1 LAAIVVTAN
10 QKLMTSA
17 QITLR
22 ARAKFFSMNY
32 SIAQFALLG
41 FLTFTLVGLITPQIR
56 KVALH
61 FNAVDAPNL
70 ERKVQK
76 EPVPYLGGVAIA
88 IGVVAASYGSMLAVD
103 FSWQTIRLA
112 STVLVPAIAISA
124 MGLWDDL
131 RGLQPWPRLI
141 AQTFT
146 GIAVSSILIATDTS
160 GVAFGNTFLNY
171 AITTLWIVG
180 VCNSIN
186 FFDNHDGGA
195 AGTVAVITFFT
206 FFIAYD
212 RQQVLVSALA
222 VVTAGATAGF
232 LIWNRH
238 PAKIYMGDA
247 GSLFLGIIISVL
259 TIRLSP
265 GVVPT
270 YKSLAIPVL
279 LMAVPILDTTVAV
292 TSRLYRGIS
301 PFQGGRD
308 HLSHRL
314 MRIGFNRKSTAISLW
329 ALAAFYAGLALAL
342 YTWPDTHGKWII
354 GLAAI
359 TWVAKL
365 IGFLRIPSEG

>member
-1 LAAIVVTAN
+1 
-10 QKLMTSA
+10 MT
-17 QITLR
+17 
-22 ARAKFFSMNY
+22 Y
-32 SIAQFALLG
+32 SIAQFFLLG
-41 FLTFTLVGLITPQIR
+41 FITFVFVGLITAPMRNLAIR
-56 KVALH
+56 VG
-61 FNAVDAPNL
+61 AVDAPTL
-70 ERKVQK
+70 ARKAQK

-88 IGVVAASYGSMLAVD
+88 VGIVAASYASLLAVD
-103 FSWQTIRLA
+103 FSWDSLKLA
-112 STVLVPAIAISA
+112 SFVLIPAIAISA

-131 RGLQPWPRLI
+131 KGLEPWPRLV

-146 GIAVSSILIATDTS
+146 GIIVAVILTVTDTM
-160 GVAFGNTFLNY
+160 GFAFSSHILNY
-171 AITTLWIVG
+171 AITVLWIVG

-195 AGTVAVITFFT
+195 AGTVAVITFFL

-212 RQQVLVSALA
+212 RQQILVSALA
-222 VVTAGATAGF
+222 IVTAGATAGF

-265 GVVPT
+265 GVVPS
-270 YKSLAIPVL
+270 YKSLAIPL
-279 LMAVPILDTTVAV
+279 FLMATPILDTTVAV
-292 TSRLYRGIS
+292 TSRIARGIS

-314 MRIGFNRKSTAISLW
+314 MRKGLNRRVTAFTLW
-329 ALAAFYAGLALAL
+329 
-342 YTWPDTHGKWII
+342 

-359 TWVAKL
+359 YGVIALSIYIWPDTLGLELIL
-365 IGFLRIPSEG
+365 IGAALWLAQLIFFLRIPSEG

>member
-1 LAAIVVTAN
+1 
-10 QKLMTSA
+10 
-17 QITLR
+17 
-22 ARAKFFSMNY
+22 MNY

-41 FLTFTLVGLITPQIR
+41 FLTFIFVGLITPQMR
-56 KVALH
+56 KVAIRY
-61 FNAVDAPNL
+61 NAVDAPNV

-76 EPVPYLGGVAIA
+76 EPIPYLGGVAIA

-103 FSWQTIRLA
+103 FSWETIRLA

-141 AQTFT
+141 AQTVT
-146 GIAVSSILIATDTS
+146 GVAVSFILIAGDTS
-160 GVAFGNTFLNY
+160 GVAFPNTFLNY

-195 AGTVAVITFFT
+195 AGTVAVITFFL

-265 GVVPT
+265 GVVPS
-270 YKSLAIPVL
+270 YKSIAIPVI
-279 LMAVPILDTTVAV
+279 LMAIPILDTTVAV
-292 TSRLYRGIS
+292 VSRLYRGIS

-314 MRIGFNRKSTAISLW
+314 MRRGFTKRQAAYSLWSLAGIFATIAVNVATSNTDSRFTVAIAISFW
-329 ALAAFYAGLALAL
+329 VGLFLL
-342 YTWPDTHGKWII
+342 FFNSEDTD
-354 GLAAI
+354 
-359 TWVAKL
+359 
-365 IGFLRIPSEG
+365 

>member
-1 LAAIVVTAN
+1 
-10 QKLMTSA
+10 
-17 QITLR
+17 
-22 ARAKFFSMNY
+22 MNY
-32 SIAQFALLG
+32 SISQFALLG
-41 FLTFTLVGLITPQIR
+41 FLTLVLVGVITPQMR
-56 KVALH
+56 KIALH
-61 FNAVDAPNL
+61 FDVVDAPNL
-70 ERKVQK
+70 ERKTQK

-88 IGVVAASYGSMLAVD
+88 IGVIAASYGSMLAVD
-103 FSWQTIRLA
+103 FSWQTIKLA
-112 STVLVPAIAISA
+112 STVLLPAMAISA

-146 GIAVSSILIATDTS
+146 GVGVSFILIATDTS

-171 AITTLWIVG
+171 AITTIWIVG

-195 AGTVAVITFFT
+195 AGTVAVITFFL

-222 VVTAGATAGF
+222 IVTAGATAGF

-270 YKSLAIPVL
+270 YKSLAIPLL

-314 MRIGFNRKSTAISLW
+314 MRLGLARKSTAITLW
-329 ALAAFYAGLALAL
+329 ALAAIYAALALAL
-342 YTWPDTHGKWII
+342 YTWPDSYGNAILI
-354 GLAAI
+354 VAAI

>member
-1 LAAIVVTAN
+1 
-10 QKLMTSA
+10 MT
-17 QITLR
+17 
-22 ARAKFFSMNY
+22 Y
-32 SIAQFALLG
+32 SILVFAFLG
-41 FLTFTLVGLITPQIR
+41 FLTFIFVGVITPLIR
-56 KVALH
+56 RVALRID
-61 FNAVDAPNL
+61 AVDAPNL
-70 ERKVQK
+70 ERKTQK

-88 IGVVAASYGSMLAVD
+88 LGVVGASYGSLLAVD
-103 FSWQTIRLA
+103 FSLHTIALA
-112 STVLVPAIAISA
+112 STVLLPAIAISA

-141 AQTFT
+141 AQTVT
-146 GIAVSSILIATDTS
+146 GIAVSSILIATETI
-160 GVAFGNTFLNY
+160 GTAFGSTLLNY
-171 AITTLWIVG
+171 LITTFWIVG

-195 AGTVAVITFFT
+195 AGTVAVITFFL

-222 VVTAGATAGF
+222 IVTAGATAGF

-270 YKSLAIPVL
+270 YKSLAIPVI
-279 LMAVPILDTTVAV
+279 LMATPILDTTVAV
-292 TSRLYRGIS
+292 ISRLYRGIS

-314 MRIGFNRKSTAISLW
+314 MRKGLNRKFTAITLW
-329 ALAAFYAGLALAL
+329 AMAAYYGLIALAL
-342 YTWPDTHGKWII
+342 YTWPDTYGTYLLI
-354 GLAAI
+354 AAGMS
-359 TWVAKL
+359 WVAQL
-365 IGFLRIPSEG
+365 IFFLRTPSEG

>member
-1 LAAIVVTAN
+1 
-10 QKLMTSA
+10 
-17 QITLR
+17 
-22 ARAKFFSMNY
+22 MNY
-32 SIAQFALLG
+32 SVAQFALLG
-41 FLTFTLVGLITPQIR
+41 FLTFVLVGVITPQIR
-56 KVALH
+56 KVAIH

-70 ERKVQK
+70 DRKVQK

-88 IGVVAASYGSMLAVD
+88 IGVIAASYGSMLAVD

-141 AQTFT
+141 AQTVT
-146 GIAVSSILIATDTS
+146 AVGVASILIATDTS

-270 YKSLAIPVL
+270 YKSIAIPVL
-279 LMAVPILDTTVAV
+279 LMAIPILDTTVAV
-292 TSRLYRGIS
+292 ISRLYRGIS

-314 MRIGFNRKSTAISLW
+314 MRLSFQRKSTAITLW
-329 ALAAFYAGLALAL
+329 SLAAFYAALALAL
-342 YTWPDTHGKWII
+342 YTWPDTWGVQIMI
-354 GLAAI
+354 FAAI
-359 TWVAKL
+359 TWIAKL
-365 IGFLRIPSEG
+365 VAFLRIPSEG

>member
-1 LAAIVVTAN
+1 
-10 QKLMTSA
+10 MS
-17 QITLR
+17 
-22 ARAKFFSMNY
+22 Y
-32 SIAQFALLG
+32 SIPQFALLG
-41 FLTFTLVGLITPQIR
+41 FLTFALVGAITPQIR
-56 KVALH
+56 KVAIH
-61 FNAVDAPNL
+61 FDAVDAPTL
-70 ERKVQK
+70 ERKAQK

-88 IGVVAASYGSMLAVD
+88 IGVIAASYGSMLTVD
-103 FSWQTIRLA
+103 FSWQTIKLA
-112 STVLVPAIAISA
+112 STVLVPAIAISL

-131 RGLQPWPRLI
+131 KGLQPWPRLI
-141 AQTFT
+141 AQTVT
-146 GIAVSSILIATDTS
+146 GIGVSFILIATDTS
-160 GVAFGNTFLNY
+160 GVAFGNTLLNY

-195 AGTVAVITFFT
+195 AGTVAVITFFL

-222 VVTAGATAGF
+222 IVTAGATAGF
-232 LIWNRH
+232 LLWNRH

-270 YKSLAIPVL
+270 YKSLAIPLL
-279 LMAVPILDTTVAV
+279 LMATPILDTTVAV
-292 TSRLYRGIS
+292 TSRIYRGIS

-314 MRIGFNRKSTAISLW
+314 MRLGLARKATAIILW

-342 YTWPDTHGKWII
+342 YTWPDTQGNLILTIASLTWI
-354 GLAAI
+354 AQ
-359 TWVAKL
+359 L
-365 IGFLRIPSEG
+365 IAFLRIPSEG

>member
-1 LAAIVVTAN
+1 
-10 QKLMTSA
+10 
-17 QITLR
+17 
-22 ARAKFFSMNY
+22 MNY

-41 FLTFTLVGLITPQIR
+41 FLTFALVGAITPQIR

-61 FNAVDAPNL
+61 FDAVDAPNL

-76 EPVPYLGGVAIA
+76 EPIPYLGGVAIA

-146 GIAVSSILIATDTS
+146 GIIVSTILIATKTS

-171 AITTLWIVG
+171 AITTVWIVG

-212 RQQVLVSALA
+212 RQQILVSALA

-265 GVVPT
+265 GIVPS

-279 LMAVPILDTTVAV
+279 LMATPILDTTVAV
-292 TSRLYRGIS
+292 TSRIYRGIS

-314 MRIGFNRKSTAISLW
+314 MRVGFHRKSTAITLW
-329 ALAAFYAGLALAL
+329 ALAAFYGALALAL
-342 YTWPDTHGKWII
+342 YTWPDTRGSSILMTA
-354 GLAAI
+354 GI
-359 TWVAKL
+359 TWVLML

>member
-1 LAAIVVTAN
+1 
-10 QKLMTSA
+10 MT
-17 QITLR
+17 
-22 ARAKFFSMNY
+22 Y
-32 SIAQFALLG
+32 SIAQFFLLG
-41 FLTFTLVGLITPQIR
+41 FITFVFVGLITAPMRNLAIR
-56 KVALH
+56 VG
-61 FNAVDAPNL
+61 AVDAPTL
-70 ERKVQK
+70 ARKAQK

-88 IGVVAASYGSMLAVD
+88 VGIVAASYASLLAVD
-103 FSWQTIRLA
+103 FSWETLKLA
-112 STVLVPAIAISA
+112 SFVLIPAIAISA

-131 RGLQPWPRLI
+131 KGLEPWPRLV

-146 GIAVSSILIATDTS
+146 GIIVAVILTVTDTM
-160 GVAFGNTFLNY
+160 GFAFSSHILNY
-171 AITTLWIVG
+171 AITVLWIVG

-195 AGTVAVITFFT
+195 AGTVAVITFFL

-212 RQQVLVSALA
+212 RQQILVSALA
-222 VVTAGATAGF
+222 IVTAGATAGF

-265 GVVPT
+265 GVVPS
-270 YKSLAIPVL
+270 YKSLAIPL
-279 LMAVPILDTTVAV
+279 FLMATPILDTTVAV
-292 TSRLYRGIS
+292 TSRIARGIS

-314 MRIGFNRKSTAISLW
+314 MRKGLNRRVTAFTLW
-329 ALAAFYAGLALAL
+329 
-342 YTWPDTHGKWII
+342 

-359 TWVAKL
+359 YGVIALSIYIWPDTLGFEL
-365 IGFLRIPSEG
+365 ILVGAALWLAQLIFFLRIPSEG

>member
-1 LAAIVVTAN
+1 
-10 QKLMTSA
+10 MT
-17 QITLR
+17 
-22 ARAKFFSMNY
+22 Y
-32 SIAQFALLG
+32 SIEQFFLLG
-41 FLTFTLVGLITPQIR
+41 FLTLIFVGLITPPMRNI
-56 KVALH
+56 ALRVG
-61 FNAVDAPNL
+61 AVDAPTL
-70 ERKVQK
+70 ARKAQK

-88 IGVVAASYGSMLAVD
+88 IGIVAASYGSLLAVD
-103 FSWQTIRLA
+103 FSIETFKLA
-112 STVLVPAIAISA
+112 SFVLVPAMAISA

-131 RGLQPWPRLI
+131 KGLEPWPRLV

-146 GIAVSSILIATDTS
+146 GILVAVILTVTDTM
-160 GVAFGNTFLNY
+160 GFAFNNHLLNY
-171 AITTLWIVG
+171 FITVLWIVG

-195 AGTVAVITFFT
+195 AGTVAVITFFL

-222 VVTAGATAGF
+222 IVTAGATAGF

-265 GVVPT
+265 GVIPS
-270 YKSLAIPVL
+270 YKSLAIPL
-279 LMAVPILDTTVAV
+279 FLMATPILDTTVAV
-292 TSRLYRGIS
+292 ISRLYRGIS

-314 MRIGFNRKSTAISLW
+314 MRKGLNRRITAFTLW
-329 ALAAFYAGLALAL
+329 GLATL
-342 YTWPDTHGKWII
+342 YGLIAVAIYIWPDTYGLPLII
-354 GLAAI
+354 TGAAL
-359 TWVAKL
+359 WLAKL
-365 IGFLRIPSEG
+365 VFFLRIPSEG

>member
-1 LAAIVVTAN
+1 
-10 QKLMTSA
+10 
-17 QITLR
+17 
-22 ARAKFFSMNY
+22 MNY
-32 SIAQFALLG
+32 SVAQFALLS
-41 FLTFTLVGLITPQIR
+41 FLTFALVGAITPQIR
-56 KVALH
+56 RLALH
-61 FNAVDAPNL
+61 LDAVDAPNM
-70 ERKVQK
+70 ERKRQK

-88 IGVVAASYGSMLAVD
+88 IGVLAASYGSMMAVD

-112 STVLVPAIAISA
+112 STVLLPAVAISA

-146 GIAVSSILIATDTS
+146 GVAVSFILIATKTS

-195 AGTVAVITFFT
+195 AGTVAVISLFT

-265 GVVPT
+265 GVIPS

-279 LMAVPILDTTVAV
+279 LMATPILDTTVAV

-314 MRIGFNRKSTAISLW
+314 MRIGFSRKSTAISLW
-329 ALAAFYAGLALAL
+329 ALAALFGALALAL
-342 YTWPDTHGKWII
+342 YTWPDSI
-354 GLAAI
+354 GSPILIFSII
-359 TWVAKL
+359 TWTLML